1 MSSRI
6 LARLAA
12 PAAAA
17 LSFAVLTA
25 PASLSAQAAGT
36 FSLSGDRVDIYNIAG
51 FVRVQAGS
59 GSNVVVNID
68 VGGTD
73 GDQLTVETGSIR
85 GAETLRVI
93 YPDDRI
99 VYPEL
104 RRGSRSTISV
114 RADGT
119 FFGGRSRRS
128 RGGGRVT
135 VSGSGRGLEAYA
147 DLTISIPRGKSVGVY
162 LGVGEVEVENVDGD
176 LRVDVAAAPVTT
188 RGTRGRLSIDTG
200 SGSVDVTNARG
211 DVDVDTGSG
220 SVEVSDVSGGT
231 LLVDTGSGSV
241 SGENLDVE
249 GLNIDTGSGRIELRT
264 VTSSNVRLDTGS
276 GSVRVDLTTDVDLL
290 DIDTGSGSVTVYI
303 PDNFGAQLDIE
314 SNSGGIDFDMPV
326 TVQRFSR
333 DALRGSIGDG
343 NGTVRVDTG
352 SGSVRFIRR

>member
-1 MSSRI
+1 MSIRT
-6 LARLAA
+6 LARFTIGIAMGVALVAA
-12 PAAAA
+12 PAA
-17 LSFAVLTA
+17 
-25 PASLSAQAAGT
+25 LSAQAAGT
-36 FSLSGDRVDIYNIAG
+36 FSLSGDRAEIYNIAG

-68 VGGTD
+68 VGGAD
-73 GDQLTVETGSIR
+73 GDELTVETGSIR

-104 RRGSRSTISV
+104 HRGSRSTISV

-119 FFGGRSRRS
+119 FFGGRSRGRS
-128 RGGGRVT
+128 RGGDRVT

-176 LRVDVAAAPVTT
+176 LRVDVAAAPVSTH
-188 RGTRGRLSIDTG
+188 GTRGRLSIDTG

-241 SGENLDVE
+241 SGENLEVE

-276 GSVRVDLTTDVDLL
+276 GSVRVDLTTDVDVL

-326 TVQRFSR
+326 TVRRFSR

-343 NGTVRVDTG
+343 NGTVRVDTA